1 MTYFDIKGLLSAM
14 ENGSFTEFNA
24 LSHEFMG
31 HIYRELL
38 SDEPSNSHRA
48 LDALITLQQCGEVSP
63 EIREGICYFLQNSRD
78 VLLCQWGLYND
89 FKHAVI
95 NQHNVQ
101 YELWCHDVVSKSIR
115 DDPDFFRKLLRHGL
129 IYPSCFNSTGLSLV
143 YVALNENQI
152 DIVCELVSKL
162 TPEQIL
168 EPASIVA
175 AYRQETIFELAVT
188 NERIFSICW
197 TRLEEL
203 SDQMLWGKLHQHH
216 FTYICRFATSNL
228 ADRMLS
234 RGLDLA
240 SVLQVDPL
248 HAWTEIALYHSRPK
262 ALYEWFSCQ
271 GYCLPLTENAL
282 DTPLLAAA
290 RNDRVEA
297 TSWLLFHS
305 TDMREL
311 WRCAIDAA
319 RRQTAG
325 SILILQMAMKRI
337 SFQVPVP
344 LSNWIES
351 LAIEIVQGACNEAQE
366 GRMNLVEWYA
376 IRKVGC
382 AVQFAEDSLLFSKS
396 MLTIA
401 RDANLLSLVEY
412 QETLNHEAQK
422 MLALRL
428 EC

>member
-1 MTYFDIKGLLSAM
+1 MTQHPQES
-14 ENGSFTEFNA
+14 
-24 LSHEFMG
+24 
-31 HIYRELL
+31 L
-38 SDEPSNSHRA
+38 SDELPS
-48 LDALITLQQCGEVSP
+48 I
-63 EIREGICYFLQNSRD
+63 IR
-78 VLLCQWGLYND
+78 WGLYND

-101 YELWCHDVVSKSIR
+101 FELWCHDVVSKSIR

-175 AYRQETIFELAVT
+175 AHRQETIFELAVT

-228 ADRMLS
+228 VDRMLS

-366 GRMNLVEWYA
+366 ERVNLVEWYA

-382 AVQFAEDSLLFSKS
+382 AVQFADDSLLFSQS
-396 MLTIA
+396 MLSMA
-401 RDANLLSLVEY
+401 KDANLPILVEY
-412 QETLNHEAQK
+412 QQTLNDQARK
-422 MLALRL
+422 MLALDFGL
-428 EC
+428 S